1 MFTSALLHVLVI
13 VVFQKKQIS
22 GQKYC
27 EDDNVYFIKYFN
39 KNLPAVLKNMQILF
53 VPLCFFKN
61 PAFISRNL
69 GNKLLLYLHLCLF
82 NDLTDE

>member
-39 KNLPAVLKNMQILF
+39 KNLPAEKYADFICALVFFQKSSLYFEKSGQQTPVIFTF
-53 VPLCFFKN
+53 V
-61 PAFISRNL
+61 SV
-69 GNKLLLYLHLCLF
+69 
-82 NDLTDE
+82 